1 MCCSCIIDSL
11 LTFSNISTGL
21 SASKVKIDSSG
32 KMRISNHSLR
42 SYLSHIYFLSLPPLR
57 WSIII
62 SSFSHAFIIGICS
75 VQCLLLA
82 MLSAVGL
89 CHRRFV
95 PQSLSNQSY
104 QIHLRRNV
112 ESRKTGRLSAS
123 SRTPAA
129 GHRPA
134 WEETEE
140 AGETKSAG
148 FYILSHLLICSK
160 CTYIFKALLGS
171 FAG

>member
-1 MCCSCIIDSL
+1 MGKWESVIIHL
-11 LTFSNISTGL
+11 EATWVF
-21 SASKVKIDSSG
+21 
-32 KMRISNHSLR
+32 
-42 SYLSHIYFLSLPPLR
+42 FLSLPPLR

-62 SSFSHAFIIGICS
+62 SSFSHAFIIIICS

-89 CHRRFV
+89 CHQQFV
-95 PQSLSNQSY
+95 PRSLSNHSY
-104 QIHLRRNV
+104 QIHLRRNAG
-112 ESRKTGRLSAS
+112 SRKTGRLSAS

-129 GHRPA
+129 GRRPA

-148 FYILSHLLICSK
+148 FSTFCHIYWSVRNVHTFLKPCWGVFQDKWVEITPQIYS
-160 CTYIFKALLGS
+160 
-171 FAG
+171 

>member
-1 MCCSCIIDSL
+1 MLITLMKMFYSCIIDS
-11 LTFSNISTGL
+11 TITSSNISTGL
-21 SASKVKIDSSG
+21 LDSKIKIDSSG
-32 KMRISNHSLR
+32 KTRISDNSLR
-42 SYLSHIYFLSLPPLR
+42 SYLSHIFFLSLPPLR

-62 SSFSHAFIIGICS
+62 SSFSHAFIIVICS

-89 CHRRFV
+89 CHQRFV
-95 PQSLSNQSY
+95 PRSLSNHSY

-112 ESRKTGRLSAS
+112 ESRKTGHLSAS

-148 FYILSHLLICSK
+148 FYIVTFIDLFEMYMH
-160 CTYIFKALLGS
+160 F
-171 FAG
+171 